1 MSTCGTCLRVFPAG
15 WQSRQQH
22 MNATGH
28 YSPDFEC
35 DTCDR
40 YFGSQ
45 HAVDQHM
52 TDLGHWAES
61 SEADEPDYECD
72 DCNASFDDEEGLR
85 DHEVKEHFYCDPCDR
100 YFQSWSNINQHL
112 HSKIH
117 RNSSIRCFFCKT
129 EHGTATGLV
138 HHLEGGFCS
147 KAPLSRDTLYEA
159 VRRRDPDGIISKK
172 LLTWTGSTSYEAT
185 EKAWNSAV
193 DAYQCY
199 LCARP
204 FDAEFHHS
212 QRTYAIPALQI
223 FCEDVIEAMCNMSDR
238 SCADAESAAVALS
251 TALRELLKREQ
262 RARLHDVER
271 VAINV
276 D

>member
-22 MNATGH
+22 MDATGH
-28 YSPDFEC
+28 YPPDFEC

-72 DCNASFDDEEGLR
+72 DCNASFYDEEDLR
-85 DHEVKEHFYCDPCDR
+85 DHDVKEHFYCDPCDR
-100 YFQSWSNINQHL
+100 YFQCWGNINQHL

-159 VRRRDPDGIISKK
+159 VRRRDPNGIISKK

-185 EKAWNSAV
+185 EKASNSAV

-199 LCARP
+199 LCARLFGKLASLNQHLGSP
-204 FDAEFHHS
+204 IH
-212 QRTYAIPALQI
+212 QRKLYHCPNRR
-223 FCEDVIEAMCNMSDR
+223 CNRDFKPL
-238 SCADAESAAVALS
+238 AAVINHLESESCDYMRFEAVQ
-251 TALRELLKREQ
+251 TNVQ
-262 RARLHDVER
+262 RILDPNRMIQA
-271 VAINV
+271 
-276 D
+276 